1 MLVPSEAPCFVVRDP
16 PEMRKILPAPAWRTP
31 GELFVTVPERM
42 EKLVTEVIV
51 LLLMTFVV
59 PAEAPPIVKEVPDCM
74 LMLFVTVTEIE
85 LLPLAIVSDV
95 VGEIVAPLITLF
107 P

>member
-16 PEMRKILPAPAWRTP
+16 PEMRKVLPAPAWRTP

-42 EKLVTEVIV
+42 EKLAAEVIV
-51 LLLMTFVV
+51 LLLMTFVG